1 MLYGAPPVFVFN
13 LSYMIRRNIL
23 LLFCSILVLVTL
35 SFRENENSNTYI
47 NLYQQRVFSVQQKEH
62 ALLKCI
68 QENDLTKPATI
79 QLIRTQLQETRNT
92 VKGVDFWFRYFDPVS
107 HKKINGPLPVEWET
121 EVFEKFEKPYKR
133 EGAGLIL
140 AYQYLEEDSINK
152 EVLADLIQQTLN
164 AIPSYLHDSITNL
177 LPSYHHFFLCNRLY
191 LLNLATIYTTGFE
204 CPDAEQVIPE
214 LRLLLTE
221 TQTMYQ
227 AFNKS
232 YPATPLN
239 RDYLDL
245 YERTITF
252 ANNQP
257 DNYELFDH
265 YTFVRE
271 YINPLFALNQQMVL
285 NYKVISKSLIDYSLN
300 KQATSI
306 FSKSLYFG
314 QNPKG
319 IFYAVRD
326 DIALA
331 ELNDLGKQLF
341 YDPILS
347 GNNERSCASCHSPT
361 QSYTD
366 TTTPTSLSFDGK
378 TSLTRNTPT
387 LLNVQ
392 FNHLLMA
399 DGKHYTLQ
407 SQTKGVVSSPLE
419 MGGNEADMVQK
430 VKSCKTY
437 VKAFAKLLQY
447 TPQEK
452 EITADHIASAITFY
466 YSKFSKYD
474 SPFDKAMN
482 KQAEVTKNVQQ
493 GYNLFMGKAQCAT
506 CHFAPQFNGVK
517 PPYVGSE
524 FEVLGVPSDS
534 TYTKLSDD
542 KGRYE
547 INPAEQTLNAF
558 RTGTVRNAAQ
568 TKPYMHNGAF
578 ATLEQVID
586 FYEGGGGAGHG
597 FNVPNQ
603 TLSSDSL
610 HLTPLEKKLLIDFML
625 SLTET
630 IPQELP
636 PATLPLSSH
645 KDWNNRKV
653 GGSY

>member
-1 MLYGAPPVFVFN
+1 MN
-13 LSYMIRRNIL
+13 RRNIL
-23 LLFCSILVLVTL
+23 IFFCSIPILITL
-35 SFRENENSNTYI
+35 SFRENESTNTYTH
-47 NLYQQRVFSVQQKEH
+47 LYRQRIFSFQQKEQ
-62 ALLKCI
+62 ALLQHI
-68 QENDLTKPATI
+68 QQSDLTIPSTI
-79 QLIRTQLQETRNT
+79 ESIRTQLQETRNQL
-92 VKGVDFWFRYFDPVS
+92 KGVDFWFRYLDPLS

-133 EGAGLIL
+133 EGAGLTL
-140 AYQYLEEDSINK
+140 AYQYLEEDAINK
-152 EVLADLIQQTLN
+152 EVLANLIRQSIKV
-164 AIPSYLHDSITNL
+164 IPSYLHDSITNL
-177 LPSYHHFFLCNRLY
+177 LPTYHHFYLCNRLF

-204 CPDAEQVIPE
+204 CPDTEKIIPE

-221 TQTMYQ
+221 TQTMYI
-227 AFNKS
+227 AFNES
-232 YPATPLN
+232 YPATTLSN
-239 RDYLDL
+239 EYMEL
-245 YERTITF
+245 YAKTIRF
-252 ANNQP
+252 VNSQP
-257 DNYELFDH
+257 NNYELFDH

-271 YINPLFALNQQMVL
+271 YINPLFSLNQQLIL

-326 DIALA
+326 EEVLA
-331 ELNDLGKQLF
+331 ELNAIGKQLF

-361 QSYTD
+361 QFYTD
-366 TTTPTSLSFDGK
+366 TTFPTSSSFDRK
-378 TSLTRNTPT
+378 TTLTRNTPT

-407 SQTKGVVSSPLE
+407 SQTKGVVSNPLE
-419 MGGNEADMVQK
+419 MGGSEAEMVQK
-430 VKSCKTY
+430 VKSCKAY
-437 VKAFAKLLQY
+437 AKAFAKLLKY

-452 EITADHIASAITFY
+452 EITSDHIASAITFY

-517 PPYVGSE
+517 PPYIGSE
-524 FEVLGVPSDS
+524 FEVLGVPADS
-534 TYTKLSDD
+534 SYSKLSDD

-547 INPAEQTLNAF
+547 INPAEETLFAF
-558 RTGTVRNAAQ
+558 RTGTVRNAAN
-568 TKPYMHNGAF
+568 TKPYMHNGVF
-578 ATLEQVID
+578 QTLEQVID
-586 FYEGGGGAGHG
+586 FYDGGGGAGRG
-597 FNVPNQ
+597 LTVPNQ

-610 HLTPLEKKLLIDFML
+610 HLTPEEKKSLIDFML

-636 PATLPLSSH
+636 PASIPLSSH
-645 KDWNNRKV
+645 KDWNTRKV
-653 GGSY
+653 GGTY